1 MQKSEQFPDIDSRI
15 NWLDFYSPYL
25 KNPRSCGKDKMHA
38 CCPFHEER
46 HPSFWFNTK
55 NGCFKCEG
63 CGESGNATVFLSKI
77 KGIDQKD
84 AYKELLE
91 LAGIDPNKQSA
102 KPQKKSL
109 PDYSTAIYGAE
120 KCFTSEWLKDE
131 CKISDGTDQSG
142 KFIKIPYMDADGN
155 IVATRKRYCPSN
167 PNGKFKWQKG
177 STLRLY
183 GLWRK
188 LSEDFVILIEGES
201 DSQSL
206 WVLGFPAYG
215 VPGATNFQTKWV
227 DDLKDIP
234 KIYLHIEPDKGGQTF
249 RQQMIS
255 KLYEGGYQGEVYT
268 FNLGECNVKD
278 PSELYCRDGV
288 DATDEIWA
296 AIALA
301 ERVDLQSEAENLPE
315 LVAGMPVLLKEPE
328 GWKLSDDG
336 IFKYEARTEQY
347 KRVCRTPIIIVKR
360 LRNIE
365 TDEEKIQVA
374 FKIRGHWKFGIF
386 PSTTI
391 YQSRNIVS
399 LADLGAL
406 ITSENSKQVVS
417 FLEALESENIERIK
431 EAKSVSQLGWATDEN
446 FLPEFGKN
454 IELDTDQSMKYYINA
469 LTRPSGSLEQWCE
482 IMREHRKRNKFR
494 FVLSSAFVPML
505 FDKVLKGRNMLVY
518 LWANSVAGKTAALKA
533 ALSVYGDPETLMLS
547 FNSTQVGFERTMTLF
562 NNIIVGIDERQ
573 IVGSSTSWG
582 QDFVEKVTYM
592 AGNGRG
598 KQRGTKN
605 GGLQAACAWSN
616 WVIATGEEPIVQ
628 NCTKDGVSSRVI
640 EVYGKQFSDEKSAS
654 EMHIQA
660 TEYYGTAWRSFIQN
674 IIKADKT
681 DIQNLHKKITV
692 ELENAHSAQ
701 SYSHINSIS
710 LAATADYLVSVWI
723 FKDNKNSAYTRAVE
737 MASEILNLQPSARE
751 REVNS
756 HAIDFIVEWFQSYD
770 KHFADG
776 GKYDEDYRDPLY
788 GYTRDGHVLI
798 FPKAL
803 EKALSDAGYSYKKTL
818 KYLHEKQ
825 LIPEE
830 KGICRTFF
838 SKRIKVI
845 DLDYEKI
852 MREREDKQI
861 DDFEGFVEIESDDD
875 LPF

>member
-1 MQKSEQFPDIDSRI
+1 MQDNIDIDSRI
-15 NWLDFYSPYL
+15 NWVDFYSRHI

-109 PDYSTAIYGAE
+109 PDYSTAIYGTE

-131 CKISDGTDQSG
+131 CKISDGVDQSG

-188 LSEDFVILIEGES
+188 LPEDFVILIEGES

-315 LVAGMPVLLKEPE
+315 LVSGMPVLLKEPE

-386 PSTTI
+386 QSTTI

-446 FLPEFGKN
+446 FLPGHAGD
-454 IELDTDQSMKYYINA
+454 IVLDVERSMIGRVNA
-469 LTRPSGSLEQWCE
+469 YQKKGSLDEWLNV
-482 IMREHRKRNKFR
+482 MAKHRERNRFR
-494 FVLSSAFVPML
+494 FILAAAFAPPI
-505 FDKVLKGRNMLVY
+505 LKTVNQRIFFIYNWGG
-518 LWANSVAGKTAALKA
+518 SEGGKTAALHA
-533 ALSVYGDPETLMLS
+533 ALSAWGDPESLKVS
-547 FNSTQVGFERTMTLF
+547 FNATKVGLEQTAAFFKDLPF
-562 NNIIVGIDERQ
+562 GLNERQ
-573 IVGSSTSWG
+573 LAGTKQESVEQLVYMLAEGGS
-582 QDFVEKVTYM
+582 KI
-592 AGNGRG
+592 
-598 KQRGTKN
+598 RGTKN
-605 GGLQAACAWSN
+605 GGLQAIKQWRT
-616 WVIATGEEPIVQ
+616 VIIANGEEPLSNDSTQTGVSTRVLEVYGPPFDDPQEASDIYPFTAENHGAAGVKFVGKLLEVGEKEVITL
-628 NCTKDGVSSRVI
+628 NKEITKRIKQSAKGQSGSHIDGVSTI
-640 EVYGKQFSDEKSAS
+640 
-654 EMHIQA
+654 
-660 TEYYGTAWRSFIQN
+660 
-674 IIKADKT
+674 
-681 DIQNLHKKITV
+681 
-692 ELENAHSAQ
+692 
-701 SYSHINSIS
+701 
-710 LAATADYLVSVWI
+710 ATADALISVWL
-723 FKDNKNSAYTRAVE
+723 FGEQKDEAIERAVS
-737 MASEILNLQPSARE
+737 MSTEILLMQQTAKSRDVNMSALQFVVDWINSNGSQFGADARSPAYGFVSAGKWYIYPSILNE
-751 REVNS
+751 
-756 HAIDFIVEWFQSYD
+756 
-770 KHFADG
+770 
-776 GKYDEDYRDPLY
+776 
-788 GYTRDGHVLI
+788 
-798 FPKAL
+798 AL
-803 EKALSDAGYSYKKTL
+803 EKMHYSPRKTL
-818 KYLHEKQ
+818 KYFAEQ
-825 LIPEE
+825 NI
-830 KGICRTFF
+830 I
-838 SKRIKVI
+838 SKDNEGKHSIVKYNDTKRGRFVEFDLTRAI
-845 DLDYEKI
+845 DILSKDDS
-852 MREREDKQI
+852 DKP
-861 DDFEGFVEIESDDD
+861 DDDAFEGFTEIDDDSD

>member
-1 MQKSEQFPDIDSRI
+1 MQDNIDIDSRI
-15 NWLDFYSPYL
+15 NWVDFYSRHI

-268 FNLGECNVKD
+268 FNLGEYNVKD

-301 ERVDLQSEAENLPE
+301 ERVDLQSEAESLPE
-315 LVAGMPVLLKEPE
+315 LVSGMPVLLKEPE

-336 IFKYEARTEQY
+336 IFKYETRTEQY

-417 FLEALESENIERIK
+417 FLEALESENIDRIK

-446 FLPEFGKN
+446 FLPGHAGD
-454 IELDTDQSMKYYINA
+454 IVLDVERSMIGRVNA
-469 LTRPSGSLEQWCE
+469 YQKKGSLDEWLNV
-482 IMREHRKRNKFR
+482 MAKHRERNRFR
-494 FVLSSAFVPML
+494 FILAAAFAPPI
-505 FDKVLKGRNMLVY
+505 LKTVNQRIFFIYNWGG
-518 LWANSVAGKTAALKA
+518 SEGGKTAALHA
-533 ALSVYGDPETLMLS
+533 ALSAWGDPESLKVS
-547 FNSTQVGFERTMTLF
+547 FNATKVGLEQTAAFFKDLPF
-562 NNIIVGIDERQ
+562 GLNERQ
-573 IVGSSTSWG
+573 LAGTKQESVEQLVYMLAEGGS
-582 QDFVEKVTYM
+582 KI
-592 AGNGRG
+592 
-598 KQRGTKN
+598 RGTKN
-605 GGLQAACAWSN
+605 GGLQAIKQWRT
-616 WVIATGEEPIVQ
+616 VIIANGEEPLSNDSTQTGVSTRVLEVYGPPFDDPQEASDIYPFTAENHGAAGVKFVGKLLEVGEKEVITL
-628 NCTKDGVSSRVI
+628 NKEITKRIKQSAKGQSGSHIDGVSTI
-640 EVYGKQFSDEKSAS
+640 
-654 EMHIQA
+654 
-660 TEYYGTAWRSFIQN
+660 
-674 IIKADKT
+674 
-681 DIQNLHKKITV
+681 
-692 ELENAHSAQ
+692 
-701 SYSHINSIS
+701 
-710 LAATADYLVSVWI
+710 ATADALISVWL
-723 FKDNKNSAYTRAVE
+723 FGEQKDEAIERAVS
-737 MASEILNLQPSARE
+737 MSTEILLMQQTAKSRDVNMSALQFVVDWINSNGSQFGADARSPAYGFVSAGKWYIYPSILNE
-751 REVNS
+751 
-756 HAIDFIVEWFQSYD
+756 
-770 KHFADG
+770 
-776 GKYDEDYRDPLY
+776 
-788 GYTRDGHVLI
+788 
-798 FPKAL
+798 AL
-803 EKALSDAGYSYKKTL
+803 EKMHYSPRKTL
-818 KYLHEKQ
+818 KYFAEQ
-825 LIPEE
+825 NI
-830 KGICRTFF
+830 I
-838 SKRIKVI
+838 SKDNEGKHSIVKYNDTKRGRFVEFDLTRAI
-845 DLDYEKI
+845 DILSKDDS
-852 MREREDKQI
+852 DKP
-861 DDFEGFVEIESDDD
+861 DDDAFEGFTEIDDDSD

>member
-1 MQKSEQFPDIDSRI
+1 MQNNIDIDSRI
-15 NWLDFYSPYL
+15 NWVDFYSRHI

-188 LSEDFVILIEGES
+188 LTEDFVILIEGES

-315 LVAGMPVLLKEPE
+315 LVSGMPVLLKEPE

-446 FLPEFGKN
+446 FLPGHAGD
-454 IELDTDQSMKYYINA
+454 IVLDVERSMIGRVNA
-469 LTRPSGSLEQWCE
+469 YQKKGSLDEWLNV
-482 IMREHRKRNKFR
+482 MAKHRERNRFR
-494 FVLSSAFVPML
+494 FILAAAFAPPI
-505 FDKVLKGRNMLVY
+505 LKTVNQRIFFIYNWGG
-518 LWANSVAGKTAALKA
+518 SEGGKTAALHA
-533 ALSVYGDPETLMLS
+533 ALSAWGDPESLKVS
-547 FNSTQVGFERTMTLF
+547 FNATKVGLEQTAAFFKDLPF
-562 NNIIVGIDERQ
+562 GLNERQ
-573 IVGSSTSWG
+573 LAGTKQESVEQLVYMLAEGGS
-582 QDFVEKVTYM
+582 KI
-592 AGNGRG
+592 
-598 KQRGTKN
+598 RGTKN
-605 GGLQAACAWSN
+605 GGLQAIKQWRT
-616 WVIATGEEPIVQ
+616 VIIANGEEPLSNDSTQTGVSTRVLEVYGPPFDDPQEASDIYPFTAENHGAAGVKFVGKLLEVGEKEVVTL
-628 NCTKDGVSSRVI
+628 NKEITKRIKQSAKGQSGSHIDGVSTI
-640 EVYGKQFSDEKSAS
+640 
-654 EMHIQA
+654 
-660 TEYYGTAWRSFIQN
+660 
-674 IIKADKT
+674 
-681 DIQNLHKKITV
+681 
-692 ELENAHSAQ
+692 
-701 SYSHINSIS
+701 
-710 LAATADYLVSVWI
+710 ATADALISVWL
-723 FKDNKNSAYTRAVE
+723 FGEQKDEAIERAVS
-737 MASEILNLQPSARE
+737 MSTEILLMQQTAKSRDVNMSALQFVVDWINSNGSQFGADARSPAYGFVSAGKWYIYPSILNE
-751 REVNS
+751 
-756 HAIDFIVEWFQSYD
+756 
-770 KHFADG
+770 
-776 GKYDEDYRDPLY
+776 
-788 GYTRDGHVLI
+788 
-798 FPKAL
+798 AL
-803 EKALSDAGYSYKKTL
+803 EKMHFSPRKTL
-818 KYLHEKQ
+818 KYFAEQ
-825 LIPEE
+825 NI
-830 KGICRTFF
+830 I
-838 SKRIKVI
+838 SKDNEGKHSIVKYNDTKRGRFVEFDLTRAI
-845 DLDYEKI
+845 DILSKDDS
-852 MREREDKQI
+852 DKP
-861 DDFEGFVEIESDDD
+861 DDDAFEGFTEIDDDSD

>member
-1 MQKSEQFPDIDSRI
+1 MQDNIDIDSRI
-15 NWLDFYSPYL
+15 NWVDFYSRHI

-268 FNLGECNVKD
+268 FNLGEYNVKD

-301 ERVDLQSEAENLPE
+301 ERVDLQSEAESLPE
-315 LVAGMPVLLKEPE
+315 LVSGMPVLLKEPE

-336 IFKYEARTEQY
+336 IFKYETRTEQY

-417 FLEALESENIERIK
+417 FLEALESENIDRIK

-446 FLPEFGKN
+446 FLPGHAGD
-454 IELDTDQSMKYYINA
+454 IVLDVERSMIGRVNA
-469 LTRPSGSLEQWCE
+469 YQKKGSLDEWLNV
-482 IMREHRKRNKFR
+482 MAKHRERNRFR
-494 FVLSSAFVPML
+494 FILAAAFAPPI
-505 FDKVLKGRNMLVY
+505 LKTVNQRIFFIYNWGG
-518 LWANSVAGKTAALKA
+518 SEGGKTAALHA
-533 ALSVYGDPETLMLS
+533 ALSAWGDPESLKVS
-547 FNSTQVGFERTMTLF
+547 FNATKVGLEQTAAFFKDLPF
-562 NNIIVGIDERQ
+562 GLNERQ
-573 IVGSSTSWG
+573 LAGTKQESVEQLVYMLAEGGS
-582 QDFVEKVTYM
+582 KI
-592 AGNGRG
+592 
-598 KQRGTKN
+598 RGTKN
-605 GGLQAACAWSN
+605 GGLQAIKQWRT
-616 WVIATGEEPIVQ
+616 VIIANGEEPLSNDSTQTGVSTRVLEVYGPPFDDPQEASNIYPFTAENHGAAGVKFVGKLLEVGEKEVITL
-628 NCTKDGVSSRVI
+628 NKEITKRIKQSAKGQSGSHIDGVSTI
-640 EVYGKQFSDEKSAS
+640 
-654 EMHIQA
+654 
-660 TEYYGTAWRSFIQN
+660 
-674 IIKADKT
+674 
-681 DIQNLHKKITV
+681 
-692 ELENAHSAQ
+692 
-701 SYSHINSIS
+701 
-710 LAATADYLVSVWI
+710 ATADILISVWL
-723 FKDNKNSAYTRAVE
+723 FGEQKDEAIERAVS
-737 MASEILNLQPSARE
+737 MSTEILLMQQTAKSRDVNMSALQFVVDWINSNGSQFRADARSPAYGFVSAGKWYIYPSILNE
-751 REVNS
+751 
-756 HAIDFIVEWFQSYD
+756 
-770 KHFADG
+770 
-776 GKYDEDYRDPLY
+776 
-788 GYTRDGHVLI
+788 
-798 FPKAL
+798 AL
-803 EKALSDAGYSYKKTL
+803 EKMHYSPRKTL
-818 KYLHEKQ
+818 KYFAEQDIIGKSSDGKFSVMKYN
-825 LIPEE
+825 E
-830 KGICRTFF
+830 
-838 SKRIKVI
+838 SKRGRFTEF
-845 DLDYEKI
+845 DLTRAIEVLSKDDS
-852 MREREDKQI
+852 DKP
-861 DDFEGFVEIESDDD
+861 DDDAFEGFTEIDDDSD

>member
-1 MQKSEQFPDIDSRI
+1 MQDNIDIDSRI
-15 NWLDFYSPYL
+15 NWVDFYSRHI

-315 LVAGMPVLLKEPE
+315 LVSGMPVLLKEPE

-446 FLPEFGKN
+446 FLPGHAGD
-454 IELDTDQSMKYYINA
+454 IVLDVERSMIGRVNA
-469 LTRPSGSLEQWCE
+469 YQKKGSLDEWLNV
-482 IMREHRKRNKFR
+482 MAKHRERNRFR
-494 FVLSSAFVPML
+494 FILAAAFAPPI
-505 FDKVLKGRNMLVY
+505 LKTVNQRIFFIYNWGG
-518 LWANSVAGKTAALKA
+518 SEGGKTAALHA
-533 ALSVYGDPETLMLS
+533 ALSAWGDPESLKVS
-547 FNSTQVGFERTMTLF
+547 FNATKVGLEQTAAFFKDLPF
-562 NNIIVGIDERQ
+562 GLNERQ
-573 IVGSSTSWG
+573 LAGTKQESVEQLVYMLAEGGS
-582 QDFVEKVTYM
+582 KI
-592 AGNGRG
+592 
-598 KQRGTKN
+598 RGTKN
-605 GGLQAACAWSN
+605 GGLQAIKQWRT
-616 WVIATGEEPIVQ
+616 VIIANGEEPLSNDSTQTGVSTRVLEVYGPPFDDPQEASDIYPFTAENHGAAGVKFVGKLLEVGEKEVITL
-628 NCTKDGVSSRVI
+628 NKEITKRIKQSAKGQSGSHIDGVSTI
-640 EVYGKQFSDEKSAS
+640 
-654 EMHIQA
+654 
-660 TEYYGTAWRSFIQN
+660 
-674 IIKADKT
+674 
-681 DIQNLHKKITV
+681 
-692 ELENAHSAQ
+692 
-701 SYSHINSIS
+701 
-710 LAATADYLVSVWI
+710 ATADALISVWL
-723 FKDNKNSAYTRAVE
+723 FGEQKDEAIERAVS
-737 MASEILNLQPSARE
+737 MSTEILLMQQTAKSRDVNMSALQFVVDWINSNGSQFGADARSPAYGFVSAGKWYIYPSILNE
-751 REVNS
+751 
-756 HAIDFIVEWFQSYD
+756 
-770 KHFADG
+770 
-776 GKYDEDYRDPLY
+776 
-788 GYTRDGHVLI
+788 
-798 FPKAL
+798 AL
-803 EKALSDAGYSYKKTL
+803 EKMHYSPRKTL
-818 KYLHEKQ
+818 KYFAEQ
-825 LIPEE
+825 DI
-830 KGICRTFF
+830 I
-838 SKRIKVI
+838 SKDNEGKHSIVKYNDTKRGRFVEFDLTRAI
-845 DLDYEKI
+845 DILSKDYS
-852 MREREDKQI
+852 DKP
-861 DDFEGFVEIESDDD
+861 DDDAFEGFTEIDDDSD

>member
-1 MQKSEQFPDIDSRI
+1 MQDNIDIDSRI
-15 NWLDFYSPYL
+15 NWVDFYSRHI

-109 PDYSTAIYGAE
+109 PDYSTAIYGTE

-188 LSEDFVILIEGES
+188 LTEDFVILIEGES

-315 LVAGMPVLLKEPE
+315 LVSGMPVLLKEPE

-446 FLPEFGKN
+446 FLPGHAGD
-454 IELDTDQSMKYYINA
+454 IVLDVERSMIGRVNA
-469 LTRPSGSLEQWCE
+469 YQKKGSLDEWLNV
-482 IMREHRKRNKFR
+482 MAKHRERNRFR
-494 FVLSSAFVPML
+494 FILAAAFAPPI
-505 FDKVLKGRNMLVY
+505 LKTVNQRIFFIYNWGG
-518 LWANSVAGKTAALKA
+518 SEGGKTAALHA
-533 ALSVYGDPETLMLS
+533 ALSAWGDPESLKVS
-547 FNSTQVGFERTMTLF
+547 FNATKVGLEQTAAFFKDLPF
-562 NNIIVGIDERQ
+562 GLNERQ
-573 IVGSSTSWG
+573 LAGTKQESVEQLVYMLAEGGS
-582 QDFVEKVTYM
+582 KI
-592 AGNGRG
+592 
-598 KQRGTKN
+598 RGTKN
-605 GGLQAACAWSN
+605 GGLQAIKQWRT
-616 WVIATGEEPIVQ
+616 VIIANGEEPLSNDSTQTGVSTRVLEVYGPPFDDPQEASDIYPFTAENHGAAGVKFVGKLLEVGEKEVVTL
-628 NCTKDGVSSRVI
+628 NKEITKRIKQSAKGQSGSHIDGVSTI
-640 EVYGKQFSDEKSAS
+640 
-654 EMHIQA
+654 
-660 TEYYGTAWRSFIQN
+660 
-674 IIKADKT
+674 
-681 DIQNLHKKITV
+681 
-692 ELENAHSAQ
+692 
-701 SYSHINSIS
+701 
-710 LAATADYLVSVWI
+710 ATADALISVWL
-723 FKDNKNSAYTRAVE
+723 FGEQKDEAIERAVS
-737 MASEILNLQPSARE
+737 MSTEILLMQQTAKSRDVNMSALQFVVDWINSNGSQFGADARSPAYGFVSAGKWYIYPSILNE
-751 REVNS
+751 
-756 HAIDFIVEWFQSYD
+756 
-770 KHFADG
+770 
-776 GKYDEDYRDPLY
+776 
-788 GYTRDGHVLI
+788 
-798 FPKAL
+798 AL
-803 EKALSDAGYSYKKTL
+803 EKMHFSPRKTL
-818 KYLHEKQ
+818 KYFAEQ
-825 LIPEE
+825 NI
-830 KGICRTFF
+830 I
-838 SKRIKVI
+838 SKDNEGKHSIVKYNDTKRGRFVEFDLTRAI
-845 DLDYEKI
+845 DILSKDDS
-852 MREREDKQI
+852 DKP
-861 DDFEGFVEIESDDD
+861 DDDAFEGFTEIDDDSD

>member
-1 MQKSEQFPDIDSRI
+1 MQNNIDIDSRI
-15 NWLDFYSPYL
+15 NWVDFYSRHI

-268 FNLGECNVKD
+268 FNLGEYNVKD

-301 ERVDLQSEAENLPE
+301 ERVDLQSEAESLPE
-315 LVAGMPVLLKEPE
+315 LVSGMPVLLKEPE

-336 IFKYEARTEQY
+336 IFKYETRTEQY

-417 FLEALESENIERIK
+417 FLEALESENIDRIK

-446 FLPEFGKN
+446 FLPGHAGD
-454 IELDTDQSMKYYINA
+454 IVLDVERSMIGRVNA
-469 LTRPSGSLEQWCE
+469 YQKKGSLDEWLNV
-482 IMREHRKRNKFR
+482 MAKHRERNRFR
-494 FVLSSAFVPML
+494 FILAAAFAPPI
-505 FDKVLKGRNMLVY
+505 LKTVNQRIFFIYNWGG
-518 LWANSVAGKTAALKA
+518 SEGGKTAALHA
-533 ALSVYGDPETLMLS
+533 ALSAWGDPESLKVS
-547 FNSTQVGFERTMTLF
+547 FNATKVGLEQTAAFFKDLPF
-562 NNIIVGIDERQ
+562 GLNERQ
-573 IVGSSTSWG
+573 LAGTKQESVEQLVYMLAEGGS
-582 QDFVEKVTYM
+582 KI
-592 AGNGRG
+592 
-598 KQRGTKN
+598 RGTKN
-605 GGLQAACAWSN
+605 GGLQAIKQWRT
-616 WVIATGEEPIVQ
+616 VIIANGEEPLSNDSTQTGVSTRVLEVYGPPFDDPQEASDIYPFTAENHGAAGVKFVGKLLEVGEKEVVTL
-628 NCTKDGVSSRVI
+628 NKEITKRIKQSAKGQSGSHIDGVSTI
-640 EVYGKQFSDEKSAS
+640 
-654 EMHIQA
+654 
-660 TEYYGTAWRSFIQN
+660 
-674 IIKADKT
+674 
-681 DIQNLHKKITV
+681 
-692 ELENAHSAQ
+692 
-701 SYSHINSIS
+701 
-710 LAATADYLVSVWI
+710 ATADALISVWL
-723 FKDNKNSAYTRAVE
+723 FGEQKDEAIERAVS
-737 MASEILNLQPSARE
+737 MSTEILLMQQTAKSRDVNMSALQFVVDWINSNGSQFGADARSPAYGFVSAGKWYIYPSILNE
-751 REVNS
+751 
-756 HAIDFIVEWFQSYD
+756 
-770 KHFADG
+770 
-776 GKYDEDYRDPLY
+776 
-788 GYTRDGHVLI
+788 
-798 FPKAL
+798 AL
-803 EKALSDAGYSYKKTL
+803 EKMHFSPRKTL
-818 KYLHEKQ
+818 KYFAEQ
-825 LIPEE
+825 NI
-830 KGICRTFF
+830 I
-838 SKRIKVI
+838 SKDNEGKHSIVKYNDTKRGRFVEFDLTRAI
-845 DLDYEKI
+845 DILSKDDS
-852 MREREDKQI
+852 DKP
-861 DDFEGFVEIESDDD
+861 DDDAFEGFTEIDDDSD

>member
-1 MQKSEQFPDIDSRI
+1 MQDNIDIDSRI
-15 NWLDFYSPYL
+15 NWVDFYSRHI

-77 KGIDQKD
+77 KGVDQKD

-109 PDYSTAIYGAE
+109 PDYSTAIYGTE

-131 CKISDGTDQSG
+131 CKISDGVDQSG

-315 LVAGMPVLLKEPE
+315 LVSGMPVLLKEPE

-417 FLEALESENIERIK
+417 FLEALESENIDRIK

-446 FLPEFGKN
+446 FLPGHAGD
-454 IELDTDQSMKYYINA
+454 IVLDVERSMIGRVNA
-469 LTRPSGSLEQWCE
+469 YQKKGSLDEWLNV
-482 IMREHRKRNKFR
+482 MAKHRERNRFR
-494 FVLSSAFVPML
+494 FILAAAFAPPI
-505 FDKVLKGRNMLVY
+505 LKTVNQRIFFIYNWGG
-518 LWANSVAGKTAALKA
+518 SEGGKTAALHA
-533 ALSVYGDPETLMLS
+533 ALSAWGDPESLKVS
-547 FNSTQVGFERTMTLF
+547 FNATKVGLEQTAAFFKDLPF
-562 NNIIVGIDERQ
+562 GLNERQ
-573 IVGSSTSWG
+573 LAGTKQESVEQLVYMLAEGGS
-582 QDFVEKVTYM
+582 KI
-592 AGNGRG
+592 
-598 KQRGTKN
+598 RGTKN
-605 GGLQAACAWSN
+605 GGLQAIKQWRT
-616 WVIATGEEPIVQ
+616 VIIANGEEPLSNDSTQTGVSTRVLEVYGPPFDDPQEASDIYPFTAENHGAAGVKFVGKLLEVGEKEVITL
-628 NCTKDGVSSRVI
+628 NKEITKRIKQSAKGQSGSHIDGVSTI
-640 EVYGKQFSDEKSAS
+640 
-654 EMHIQA
+654 
-660 TEYYGTAWRSFIQN
+660 
-674 IIKADKT
+674 
-681 DIQNLHKKITV
+681 
-692 ELENAHSAQ
+692 
-701 SYSHINSIS
+701 
-710 LAATADYLVSVWI
+710 ATADALISVWL
-723 FKDNKNSAYTRAVE
+723 FGEQKDEAIERAVS
-737 MASEILNLQPSARE
+737 MSTEILLMQQTAKSRDVNMSALQFVVDWINSNGSQFGADARSPAYGFVSAGKWYIYPSILNE
-751 REVNS
+751 
-756 HAIDFIVEWFQSYD
+756 
-770 KHFADG
+770 
-776 GKYDEDYRDPLY
+776 
-788 GYTRDGHVLI
+788 
-798 FPKAL
+798 AL
-803 EKALSDAGYSYKKTL
+803 EKMHYSPRKTL
-818 KYLHEKQ
+818 KYFAEQ
-825 LIPEE
+825 NI
-830 KGICRTFF
+830 I
-838 SKRIKVI
+838 SKDNEGKHSIVKYNDTKRGRFVEFDLTRAI
-845 DLDYEKI
+845 DILSKDDS
-852 MREREDKQI
+852 DKTDDDAFDGFTEI
-861 DDFEGFVEIESDDD
+861 DDDSD

>member
-1 MQKSEQFPDIDSRI
+1 M
-15 NWLDFYSPYL
+15 
-25 KNPRSCGKDKMHA
+25 
-38 CCPFHEER
+38 
-46 HPSFWFNTK
+46 
-55 NGCFKCEG
+55 
-63 CGESGNATVFLSKI
+63 
-77 KGIDQKD
+77 
-84 AYKELLE
+84 
-91 LAGIDPNKQSA
+91 
-102 KPQKKSL
+102 

-188 LSEDFVILIEGES
+188 LTEDFVILIEGES

-315 LVAGMPVLLKEPE
+315 LVSGMPVLLKEPE

-446 FLPEFGKN
+446 FLPGHAGD
-454 IELDTDQSMKYYINA
+454 IVLDVERSMIGRVNA
-469 LTRPSGSLEQWCE
+469 YQKKGSLDEWLNV
-482 IMREHRKRNKFR
+482 MAKHRERNRFR
-494 FVLSSAFVPML
+494 FILAAAFAPPI
-505 FDKVLKGRNMLVY
+505 LKTVNQRIFFIYNWGG
-518 LWANSVAGKTAALKA
+518 SEGGKTAALHA
-533 ALSVYGDPETLMLS
+533 ALSAWGDPESLKVS
-547 FNSTQVGFERTMTLF
+547 FNATKVGLEQTAAFFKDLPF
-562 NNIIVGIDERQ
+562 GLNERQ
-573 IVGSSTSWG
+573 LAGTKQESVEQLVYMLAEGGS
-582 QDFVEKVTYM
+582 KI
-592 AGNGRG
+592 
-598 KQRGTKN
+598 RGTKN
-605 GGLQAACAWSN
+605 GGLQAIKQWRT
-616 WVIATGEEPIVQ
+616 VIIATAK
-628 NCTKDGVSSRVI
+628 NRSRMTAL
-640 EVYGKQFSDEKSAS
+640 KQ
-654 EMHIQA
+654 
-660 TEYYGTAWRSFIQN
+660 
-674 IIKADKT
+674 
-681 DIQNLHKKITV
+681 V
-692 ELENAHSAQ
+692 
-701 SYSHINSIS
+701 
-710 LAATADYLVSVWI
+710 
-723 FKDNKNSAYTRAVE
+723 
-737 MASEILNLQPSARE
+737 
-751 REVNS
+751 
-756 HAIDFIVEWFQSYD
+756 
-770 KHFADG
+770 
-776 GKYDEDYRDPLY
+776 
-788 GYTRDGHVLI
+788 
-798 FPKAL
+798 
-803 EKALSDAGYSYKKTL
+803 
-818 KYLHEKQ
+818 
-825 LIPEE
+825 
-830 KGICRTFF
+830 
-838 SKRIKVI
+838 
-845 DLDYEKI
+845 
-852 MREREDKQI
+852 
-861 DDFEGFVEIESDDD
+861 
-875 LPF
+875 

>member
-1 MQKSEQFPDIDSRI
+1 MQDNIDIDSRI
-15 NWLDFYSPYL
+15 NWVDFYSRHI

-288 DATDEIWA
+288 DATDKIWA

-301 ERVDLQSEAENLPE
+301 ERVDLQSEAESLPE
-315 LVAGMPVLLKEPE
+315 LVSGMPVLLKEPE

-446 FLPEFGKN
+446 FLPGHAGD
-454 IELDTDQSMKYYINA
+454 IVLDVERSMIGRVNA
-469 LTRPSGSLEQWCE
+469 YQKKGSLDEWLNV
-482 IMREHRKRNKFR
+482 MAKHRERNRFR
-494 FVLSSAFVPML
+494 FILAAAFAPPI
-505 FDKVLKGRNMLVY
+505 LKTVNQRIFFIYNWGG
-518 LWANSVAGKTAALKA
+518 SEGGKTAALHA
-533 ALSVYGDPETLMLS
+533 ALSAWGDPESLKVS
-547 FNSTQVGFERTMTLF
+547 FNATKVGLEQTAAFFKDLPF
-562 NNIIVGIDERQ
+562 GLNERQ
-573 IVGSSTSWG
+573 LAGTKQESVEQLVYMLAEGGS
-582 QDFVEKVTYM
+582 KI
-592 AGNGRG
+592 
-598 KQRGTKN
+598 RGTKN
-605 GGLQAACAWSN
+605 GGLQAIKQWRT
-616 WVIATGEEPIVQ
+616 VIIANGEEPLSNDSTQTGVSTRVLEVYGPPFDDPQEASDIYPFTAENHGAAGVKFVGKLLEVGEKEVITL
-628 NCTKDGVSSRVI
+628 NKEITKRIKQSAKGQSGSHIDGVSTI
-640 EVYGKQFSDEKSAS
+640 
-654 EMHIQA
+654 
-660 TEYYGTAWRSFIQN
+660 
-674 IIKADKT
+674 
-681 DIQNLHKKITV
+681 
-692 ELENAHSAQ
+692 
-701 SYSHINSIS
+701 
-710 LAATADYLVSVWI
+710 ATADTLISVWL
-723 FKDNKNSAYTRAVE
+723 FGEQKDEAIERAVS
-737 MASEILNLQPSARE
+737 MSTEILLMQQTAKSRDVNMSALQFVVDWINSNGSQFGTDARSPAYGFVSAGKWYIYPSILNE
-751 REVNS
+751 
-756 HAIDFIVEWFQSYD
+756 
-770 KHFADG
+770 
-776 GKYDEDYRDPLY
+776 
-788 GYTRDGHVLI
+788 
-798 FPKAL
+798 AL
-803 EKALSDAGYSYKKTL
+803 EKMHYSPRKTL
-818 KYLHEKQ
+818 KYFAEQDIIGKSSDGKFSVMKYN
-825 LIPEE
+825 E
-830 KGICRTFF
+830 
-838 SKRIKVI
+838 SKRGRFVEFDLTRAI
-845 DLDYEKI
+845 DILSKDDS
-852 MREREDKQI
+852 DKP
-861 DDFEGFVEIESDDD
+861 DDDAFEGFTEIDDDSD

>member
-1 MQKSEQFPDIDSRI
+1 MQDNIDIDSRI
-15 NWLDFYSPYL
+15 NWVDFYSRHI

-38 CCPFHEER
+38 CCPFHDER

-109 PDYSTAIYGAE
+109 PDYSTAIYGTE

-131 CKISDGTDQSG
+131 CKISDGVDQSG
-142 KFIKIPYMDADGN
+142 KFIKIPYMDTDGN

-315 LVAGMPVLLKEPE
+315 LVSGMPVLLKEPE

-446 FLPEFGKN
+446 FLPGHAGD
-454 IELDTDQSMKYYINA
+454 IVLDVERSMIGRVNA
-469 LTRPSGSLEQWCE
+469 YQKKGSLDEWLNV
-482 IMREHRKRNKFR
+482 MAKHRERNRFR
-494 FVLSSAFVPML
+494 FILAAAFAPPI
-505 FDKVLKGRNMLVY
+505 LKTVNQRIFFIYNWGG
-518 LWANSVAGKTAALKA
+518 SEGGKTAALHA
-533 ALSVYGDPETLMLS
+533 ALSAWGDPESLKVS
-547 FNSTQVGFERTMTLF
+547 FNATKVGLEQTAAFFKDLPF
-562 NNIIVGIDERQ
+562 GLNERQ
-573 IVGSSTSWG
+573 LAGTKQESVEQLVYMLAEGGS
-582 QDFVEKVTYM
+582 KI
-592 AGNGRG
+592 
-598 KQRGTKN
+598 RGTKN
-605 GGLQAACAWSN
+605 GGLQAIKQWRT
-616 WVIATGEEPIVQ
+616 VIIANGEEPLSNDSTQTGVSTRVLEVYGPPFDDPQEASDIYPFTAENHGAAGVKFVGKLLEVGEKEVITL
-628 NCTKDGVSSRVI
+628 NKEITKRIKQSAKGQSGSHIDGVSTI
-640 EVYGKQFSDEKSAS
+640 
-654 EMHIQA
+654 
-660 TEYYGTAWRSFIQN
+660 
-674 IIKADKT
+674 
-681 DIQNLHKKITV
+681 
-692 ELENAHSAQ
+692 
-701 SYSHINSIS
+701 
-710 LAATADYLVSVWI
+710 ATADTLISVWL
-723 FKDNKNSAYTRAVE
+723 FGEQKDEAIERAVS
-737 MASEILNLQPSARE
+737 MSTEILLMQQTAKSRDVNMSALQFVVDWINSNGSQFGADARSPAYGFVSAGKWYIYPSILNE
-751 REVNS
+751 
-756 HAIDFIVEWFQSYD
+756 
-770 KHFADG
+770 
-776 GKYDEDYRDPLY
+776 
-788 GYTRDGHVLI
+788 
-798 FPKAL
+798 AL
-803 EKALSDAGYSYKKTL
+803 EKMHYSPRKTL
-818 KYLHEKQ
+818 KYFAEQ
-825 LIPEE
+825 NI
-830 KGICRTFF
+830 I
-838 SKRIKVI
+838 SKDNEGKHSIVKYNDTKRGRFVEFDLTRAI
-845 DLDYEKI
+845 DILSK
-852 MREREDKQI
+852 
-861 DDFEGFVEIESDDD
+861 DDSSNKPDDDAFEGFTEIDDDSD

>member
-25 KNPRSCGKDKMHA
+25 KNPKPCGKDKMHA

-63 CGESGNATVFLSKI
+63 CGEKGNATDFLAKI
-77 KGIDQKD
+77 KGIDTKE

-102 KPQKKSL
+102 KPQKKEL
-109 PDYSTAIYGAE
+109 PAYEPEGYANE
-120 KCFTSEWLKDE
+120 KYLPLVSVTEDFEITGGKDS
-131 CKISDGTDQSG
+131 CGQY
-142 KFIKIPYMDADGN
+142 IKIPYKDKDGK
-155 IVATRKRYCPSN
+155 IVATRKRYHKDN

-301 ERVDLQSEAENLPE
+301 ERVDLQSEAESLPE
-315 LVAGMPVLLKEPE
+315 LVSGMPVLLKEPE

-446 FLPEFGKN
+446 FLPGFDGGIILDAPKTIMKKAENMLSPQGTLQEWIN
-454 IELDTDQSMKYYINA
+454 IMQPHRDNNYI
-469 LTRPSGSLEQWCE
+469 
-482 IMREHRKRNKFR
+482 FR
-494 FVLSSAFVPML
+494 FYLSAAFAPLLMDIL
-505 FDKVLKGRNMLVY
+505 KVKNVIVY
-518 LWANSVAGKTAALKA
+518 LWCSSGGGKTALLKA
-533 ALSVYGDPETLMLS
+533 CCSAFGNPDLMMIT
-547 FNSTQVGFERTMTLF
+547 FFSTQVGIERTIEPLQNMPF
-562 NNIIVGIDERQ
+562 FIDERQ
-573 IVGSSTSWG
+573 LAGEG
-582 QDFVEKVTYM
+582 QAKINEVVYM
-592 AGNGRG
+592 IGTMRG
-598 KQRGTKN
+598 KQRGKKD
-605 GGLQAACAWSN
+605 GGVDDGASIKGYALC
-616 WVIATGEEPIVQ
+616 TGEESL
-628 NCTKDGVSSRVI
+628 TRDTTMGGVINRSI
-640 EVYGKQFSDEKSAS
+640 EIYGKPFENEADAS
-654 EMHIQA
+654 SMHRKTAIC
-660 TEYYGTAWRSFIQN
+660 YGTAWKVFVNN
-674 IIKADKT
+674 IILSNKQ
-681 DIQNLHKKITV
+681 DIYRIYEKFNECLCKISQGQGF
-692 ELENAHSAQ
+692 NHSDMVAT
-701 SYSHINSIS
+701 IC
-710 LAATADYLVSVWI
+710 TADYLLSIWVFGTDKKIAFDSALYAGAKILLMQPTESERDVNKKALQFINEWIVS
-723 FKDNKNSAYTRAVE
+723 NKKRFEDSYMTPRYGFISA
-737 MASEILNLQPSARE
+737 
-751 REVNS
+751 
-756 HAIDFIVEWFQSYD
+756 
-770 KHFADG
+770 
-776 GKYDEDYRDPLY
+776 GKYYIVPSILKE
-788 GYTRDGHVLI
+788 
-798 FPKAL
+798 AL
-803 EKALSDAGYSYKKTL
+803 KNAGYSVKKTVKFL
-818 KYLHEKQ
+818 IENNVLPDKDAGTVSKYFENTTARMYEYDYQ
-825 LIPEE
+825 NAQRLIDGTNSIE
-830 KGICRTFF
+830 
-838 SKRIKVI
+838 
-845 DLDYEKI
+845 
-852 MREREDKQI
+852 
-861 DDFEGFVEIESDDD
+861 DFEGFTEIDDDSD

>member
-1 MQKSEQFPDIDSRI
+1 MQDNIDIDSRI
-15 NWLDFYSPYL
+15 NWVDFYSRHI

-296 AIALA
+296 AITLA

-315 LVAGMPVLLKEPE
+315 LVSGMPVLLKEPE

-446 FLPEFGKN
+446 FLPGHAGD
-454 IELDTDQSMKYYINA
+454 IVLDVERSMIGRVNA
-469 LTRPSGSLEQWCE
+469 YQKKGSLDEWLNV
-482 IMREHRKRNKFR
+482 MAKHRERNRFR
-494 FVLSSAFVPML
+494 FILAAAFAPPI
-505 FDKVLKGRNMLVY
+505 LKTVNQRIFFIYNWGG
-518 LWANSVAGKTAALKA
+518 SEGGKTAALHA
-533 ALSVYGDPETLMLS
+533 ALSAWGDPESLKVS
-547 FNSTQVGFERTMTLF
+547 FNATKVGLEQTAAFFKDLPF
-562 NNIIVGIDERQ
+562 GLNERQ
-573 IVGSSTSWG
+573 LAGTKQESVEQLVYMLAEGGS
-582 QDFVEKVTYM
+582 KI
-592 AGNGRG
+592 
-598 KQRGTKN
+598 RGTKN
-605 GGLQAACAWSN
+605 GGLQAIKQWRT
-616 WVIATGEEPIVQ
+616 VIIANGEEPLSNDSTQTGVSTRVLEVYGPPFDDPQEASDIYPFTAENHGAAGVKFVGKLLEVGEKEVITL
-628 NCTKDGVSSRVI
+628 NKEITKRIKQSAKGQSGSHIDGVSTI
-640 EVYGKQFSDEKSAS
+640 
-654 EMHIQA
+654 
-660 TEYYGTAWRSFIQN
+660 
-674 IIKADKT
+674 
-681 DIQNLHKKITV
+681 
-692 ELENAHSAQ
+692 
-701 SYSHINSIS
+701 
-710 LAATADYLVSVWI
+710 ATADTLISVWL
-723 FKDNKNSAYTRAVE
+723 FGEQKDEAIERAVS
-737 MASEILNLQPSARE
+737 MSTEILLMQQTAKSRDVNMSALQFVVDWINSNGSQFGADARSPAYGFVSAGKWYIYPSILNE
-751 REVNS
+751 
-756 HAIDFIVEWFQSYD
+756 
-770 KHFADG
+770 
-776 GKYDEDYRDPLY
+776 
-788 GYTRDGHVLI
+788 
-798 FPKAL
+798 AL
-803 EKALSDAGYSYKKTL
+803 EKMHYSPRKTL
-818 KYLHEKQ
+818 KYFAEQDIIGKSSDGKFSVMKYN
-825 LIPEE
+825 E
-830 KGICRTFF
+830 
-838 SKRIKVI
+838 SKRGRFVEFDLTRAI
-845 DLDYEKI
+845 DILSKDDS
-852 MREREDKQI
+852 DKTG
-861 DDFEGFVEIESDDD
+861 DDAFEGFTEIDDDSD

>member
-1 MQKSEQFPDIDSRI
+1 MQDNIDIDSRI
-15 NWLDFYSPYL
+15 NWVDFYSRHI

-109 PDYSTAIYGAE
+109 PDYSTAIYGTE

-131 CKISDGTDQSG
+131 CKISDGVDQSG

-155 IVATRKRYCPSN
+155 VVATRKRYCPSN

-288 DATDEIWA
+288 DATDKIWA

-301 ERVDLQSEAENLPE
+301 ERVDLQSEAESLPE
-315 LVAGMPVLLKEPE
+315 LVSGMPVLLKEPE

-446 FLPEFGKN
+446 FLPGHAGD
-454 IELDTDQSMKYYINA
+454 IVLDVERSMIGRVNA
-469 LTRPSGSLEQWCE
+469 YQKKGSLDEWLNV
-482 IMREHRKRNKFR
+482 MAKHRERNRFR
-494 FVLSSAFVPML
+494 FILAAAFAPPI
-505 FDKVLKGRNMLVY
+505 LKTVNQRIFFIYNWGG
-518 LWANSVAGKTAALKA
+518 SEGGKTAALHA
-533 ALSVYGDPETLMLS
+533 ALSAWGDPESLKVS
-547 FNSTQVGFERTMTLF
+547 FNATKVGLEQTAAFFKDLPF
-562 NNIIVGIDERQ
+562 GLNERQ
-573 IVGSSTSWG
+573 LAGTKQESVEQLVYMLAEGGS
-582 QDFVEKVTYM
+582 KI
-592 AGNGRG
+592 
-598 KQRGTKN
+598 RGTKN
-605 GGLQAACAWSN
+605 GGLQAIKQWRT
-616 WVIATGEEPIVQ
+616 VIIANGEEPLSNDSTQTGVSTRVLEVYGPPFDDPQEASDIYPFTAENHGAAGVKFVGKLLEVGEKEVITL
-628 NCTKDGVSSRVI
+628 NKEITKRIKQSAKGQSGSHIDGVSTI
-640 EVYGKQFSDEKSAS
+640 
-654 EMHIQA
+654 
-660 TEYYGTAWRSFIQN
+660 
-674 IIKADKT
+674 
-681 DIQNLHKKITV
+681 
-692 ELENAHSAQ
+692 
-701 SYSHINSIS
+701 
-710 LAATADYLVSVWI
+710 ATADALISVWL
-723 FKDNKNSAYTRAVE
+723 FGEQKDEAIERAVS
-737 MASEILNLQPSARE
+737 MSTEILLMQQTAKSRDVNMSALQFVVDWINSNGSQFGADARSPAYGFVSAGKWYIYPSILNE
-751 REVNS
+751 
-756 HAIDFIVEWFQSYD
+756 
-770 KHFADG
+770 
-776 GKYDEDYRDPLY
+776 
-788 GYTRDGHVLI
+788 
-798 FPKAL
+798 AL
-803 EKALSDAGYSYKKTL
+803 EKMHYSPRKTL
-818 KYLHEKQ
+818 KYFAEQ
-825 LIPEE
+825 NI
-830 KGICRTFF
+830 I
-838 SKRIKVI
+838 SKDNEGKHSIVKYNDTKRGRFVEFDLTRAI
-845 DLDYEKI
+845 DILSKDDS
-852 MREREDKQI
+852 DKP
-861 DDFEGFVEIESDDD
+861 DDDAFEGFTEIDDDSD

>member
-1 MQKSEQFPDIDSRI
+1 MRDNADIDNRI
-15 NWLDFYSPYL
+15 NWIDFYSRHI

-63 CGESGNATVFLSKI
+63 CGERGNATVFLSKI

-91 LAGIDPNKQSA
+91 LAGVDPKQGA
-102 KPQKKSL
+102 KPQEKPL

-120 KCFTSEWLKDE
+120 KCFTAEWLKDE
-131 CKISDGTDQSG
+131 CRISDGADRSG
-142 KFIKIPYMDADGN
+142 KYIRIPYMNASGN
-155 IVATRKRYCPSN
+155 VVATRKRYCPSN

-177 STLRLY
+177 SMLRLY

-188 LSEDFVILIEGES
+188 VSEDFVILIEGES

-255 KLYEGGYQGEVYT
+255 KLYEGGYKGEVYT
-268 FNLGECNVKD
+268 FNLGEYNVKD
-278 PSELYCRDGV
+278 PSELYCRDGI
-288 DATDEIWA
+288 DATDEVRA
-296 AIALA
+296 AIARA

-315 LVAGMPVLLKEPE
+315 LVSGMPVLLKEPD
-328 GWKLSDDG
+328 GWRLSDEG

-446 FLPEFGKN
+446 FLPGHAGD
-454 IELDTDQSMKYYINA
+454 IVLDVERSMIGRVNA
-469 LTRPSGSLEQWCE
+469 YQKKGSLDEWLNV
-482 IMREHRKRNKFR
+482 MAKHRERNRFR
-494 FVLSSAFVPML
+494 FILAAAFAPPI
-505 FDKVLKGRNMLVY
+505 LKTVNQRIFFIYNWGG
-518 LWANSVAGKTAALKA
+518 SEGGKTAALHA
-533 ALSVYGDPETLMLS
+533 ALSAWGDPESLKVS
-547 FNSTQVGFERTMTLF
+547 FNATKVGLEQTAAFFKDLPF
-562 NNIIVGIDERQ
+562 GLNERQ
-573 IVGSSTSWG
+573 LAGTKQESVEQLVYMLAEGGS
-582 QDFVEKVTYM
+582 KI
-592 AGNGRG
+592 
-598 KQRGTKN
+598 RGTKN
-605 GGLQAACAWSN
+605 GGLQAIKQWRT
-616 WVIATGEEPIVQ
+616 VIIANGEEPLSNDSTQTGVSTRVLEVYGAPFEDAQEASDIYPFTAENHGAAGVKFVGKLLETGDKEIIRL
-628 NCTKDGVSSRVI
+628 NKEITKRIKQSAKGQSGSHIDGVSTI
-640 EVYGKQFSDEKSAS
+640 
-654 EMHIQA
+654 
-660 TEYYGTAWRSFIQN
+660 
-674 IIKADKT
+674 
-681 DIQNLHKKITV
+681 
-692 ELENAHSAQ
+692 
-701 SYSHINSIS
+701 
-710 LAATADYLVSVWI
+710 ATADTLISVWL
-723 FKDNKNSAYTRAVE
+723 FGEEKDEAIERAVSMSTEILLMQQTAKSRDVNMSALQFVVDWINSNSAQFEADARSPAYGFISAGKWYIYP
-737 MASEILNLQPSARE
+737 SILNE
-751 REVNS
+751 
-756 HAIDFIVEWFQSYD
+756 
-770 KHFADG
+770 
-776 GKYDEDYRDPLY
+776 
-788 GYTRDGHVLI
+788 
-798 FPKAL
+798 AL
-803 EKALSDAGYSYKKTL
+803 EKVHYSPRKTL
-818 KYLHEKQ
+818 KYFAEQNIIGKSSDGKFSVMKYN
-825 LIPEE
+825 E
-830 KGICRTFF
+830 
-838 SKRIKVI
+838 SKRGRFVEFDLARAI
-845 DLDYEKI
+845 DILSGGEGGK
-852 MREREDKQI
+852 
-861 DDFEGFVEIESDDD
+861 FEGFEELDEDSNVFEQISNGYREG
-875 LPF
+875 